1 MPPSRKPGSRDL
13 PPNLYQNMRNGA
25 VYYRYRDPRTGRYH
39 GMGSNKPTAIKDA
52 KALNAAILA
61 QMAGNRLE
69 AIASGHTGIT
79 LSTLIARHA
88 EYNEQQYSKGK
99 LAANTI
105 KAKVSI
111 GRAIVRLKGAV
122 PLADFGV
129 ADAAEIIQMYLDRD
143 PPNERMAQSVRS
155 EGIEIFKTG
164 IALGMVKENPFAQ
177 TRGISVEVNRA
188 RLTLESFRA
197 IYQRAIVS
205 QQTWLSRSI
214 ELAILTGQRRED
226 IASIEFRPRKEANA
240 WVDGDTLYVIQQKT
254 GNRVAIPLSLRLDA
268 LGLCLAD
275 VIAKCRD
282 NIISRYAI
290 HHGRGIKG
298 SVPGEQ
304 VWKDTITR
312 RFSDARDAAAQAS
325 EKPLWDA
332 GKTPPTFH
340 ELRSL
345 SERLYNEQGGID
357 TQVLLGHR
365 DPRSTAIYKDSRG
378 AEWMRVKAG

>member
-1 MPPSRKPGSRDL
+1 MWP
-13 PPNLYQNMRNGA
+13 
-25 VYYRYRDPRTGRYH
+25 
-39 GMGSNKPTAIKDA
+39 NKPTAIKDA

-61 QMAGNRLE
+61 QMAGKRLE

-88 EYNEQQYSKGK
+88 EYNEQQHQKGK

-111 GRAIVRLKGAV
+111 GKAITRFKGHV
-122 PLADFGV
+122 PLASFGV
-129 ADAAEIIQMYLDRD
+129 ADAAEIIQVYLDRD

-214 ELAILTGQRRED
+214 ELAMQTNKTLVLVTK
-226 IASIEFRPRKEANA
+226 SIR
-240 WVDGDTLYVIQQKT
+240 YV
-254 GNRVAIPLSLRLDA
+254 
-268 LGLCLAD
+268 
-275 VIAKCRD
+275 
-282 NIISRYAI
+282 
-290 HHGRGIKG
+290 
-298 SVPGEQ
+298 
-304 VWKDTITR
+304 
-312 RFSDARDAAAQAS
+312 
-325 EKPLWDA
+325 
-332 GKTPPTFH
+332 
-340 ELRSL
+340 
-345 SERLYNEQGGID
+345 
-357 TQVLLGHR
+357 
-365 DPRSTAIYKDSRG
+365 
-378 AEWMRVKAG
+378 